1 MAAGVAFAQ
10 VLETL
15 SPEPQDGGTPMIVE
29 HALIP
34 VRPGEEAEFE
44 RAFAAARKLIESSP
58 GFLGLTLSRGTETPV
73 THLLIVQ
80 WEDTKTKA
88 AGFTISPAF
97 REWSALMHDSHQ
109 PFPVVEH
116 FSFIA

>member
-1 MAAGVAFAQ
+1 
-10 VLETL
+10 
-15 SPEPQDGGTPMIVE
+15 MIVE

-34 VRPGEEAEFE
+34 VGPGEEADFE

-58 GFLGLTLSRGTETPV
+58 GFLGLTLSRGVEAPT

-80 WEDTKTKA
+80 WENSRMRG

-97 REWSALMHDSHQ
+97 RVWSTMLHDSHQ
-109 PFPVVEH
+109 QFPVVEH